1 MKLFINETSRF
12 NAGNTVFPAF
22 VITFPLLAL
31 VAIFDFDTYLKLKVF
46 NLLFASIA
54 VGGIVYAFN
63 YMISSCFLVLSTVFK
78 RDTADEQ
85 KTLNIIFLTSCLQMI
100 TMMLTS
106 INMVRL
112 KYFLKLKPQFIMM
125 NSINTFFLAEL
136 SLATMLILAGIIN
149 AVKAIRS

>member
-1 MKLFINETSRF
+1 MKLYINETSRF
-12 NAGNTVFPAF
+12 HVGSTVFPAF
-22 VITFPLLAL
+22 VIIFPLLAF
-31 VAIFDFDTYLKLKVF
+31 VAIFDFDAYLQVKIL

-63 YMISSCFLVLSTVFK
+63 YMISSCFLVLSAVFK
-78 RDTADEQ
+78 RENEDE
-85 KTLNIIFLTSCLQMI
+85 KETLNITFLTSCLQMI

-125 NSINTFFLAEL
+125 DSINTFFLAEL
-136 SLATMLILAGIIN
+136 GLATLLILAGVIN